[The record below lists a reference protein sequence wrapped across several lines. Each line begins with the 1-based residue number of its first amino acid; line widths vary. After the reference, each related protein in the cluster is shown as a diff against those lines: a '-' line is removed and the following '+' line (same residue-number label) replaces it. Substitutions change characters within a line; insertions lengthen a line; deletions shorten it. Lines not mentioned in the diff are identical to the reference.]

1 MVELSFGKKYW
12 IERDLQP
19 NLGVSMLGWT
29 FLQRTHSFQ
38 AFTAYSCCSVERL
51 ERLFNADLTGTT
63 AALLWPYTTTKN
75 NPQKYKSG
83 KLFSTVLKQSH
94 DSIDV

>member
-1 MVELSFGKKYW
+1 MYNYSFYMVELSFGKKYW

-19 NLGVSMLGWT
+19 NLGVSMLGWA

-63 AALLWPYTTTKN
+63 AALLWPYTTTKTIHKN
-75 NPQKYKSG
+75 INQENC
-83 KLFSTVLKQSH
+83 FQQF
-94 DSIDV
+94 